1 MHRFAKA
8 GAHGAYI
15 LAAATVILVVLVV
28 TR

>member
-15 LAAATVILVVLVV
+15 LVVAAVILVVLVV

>member
-8 GAHGAYI
+8 GAYGAVI
-15 LAAATVILVVLVV
+15 LVAAAVILVVAAV